1 MLNDAFV
8 GSAVWWS
15 SFRSGPQHDP
25 GRMVQIVILDDRET
39 NRKIFSKLAASIEPG
54 VTVRSFGDPPELLA
68 WLEHNTPDL
77 IVTDFKMPTMD
88 GAEFIRRFRA
98 QPNSAE
104 IPVIVITVYE
114 EREFRLR
121 ALEAGAT
128 DFLHSPVD
136 HQEFITRARNL
147 LKLRKQQIQLATRAD
162 NLAQELKDS
171 ERSREEAL
179 RDSSERLAQ
188 VIDTVPAMI
197 RATDREGRI
206 LFINA
211 YQAALFGIDPNE
223 AIGLDLPQ
231 VFGEENVTRNR
242 ALDRKVI
249 NTQAALPSFEEEI
262 VDTERD
268 EARIPDDKNAAARPL
283 QRRGRRAD
291 LLARNHGPQARRK
304 SPFLYGASRHIDRP
318 SEPRAVVRPLAPRDR
333 STRRGDRPFALHLI
347 DLDGFKNINDGLGHQ
362 VGDQFLIEVAGRLSS
377 LVRETDTIARLG
389 GDEFAVLQTHVTQN
403 KDAADMA
410 ARIIEAISEP
420 WSHAGKQVISKA
432 SIGIAIHPDDG
443 ADAEELLRNSDLA
456 MYRAKHDSG
465 NVFRFYA
472 SDINRR
478 ARASLVL
485 DSDLREAIAK
495 EQFVLHYQPQI
506 AFKTGQVTGAEALL
520 RWQRPGHGLI
530 GPSEFLAR
538 AEENGLIIPIN
549 EWVLREACRQA
560 KSWQRRGHPP
570 IRIGVNLS
578 SIQFFKQNVPLL
590 VTKVLADTGLDPRL
604 LDLELTESIVM
615 HDAEAV
621 AKDLQQ
627 LRDLGVGISIDD
639 FGTRYSTLTYVKHFP
654 VDRLKIDQCFVRDIT
669 TNPSDAAIVRAIVS
683 LGHSLDL
690 EIVAEGVETIEQTA
704 LLRTEGCDEVQGF
717 YFAAPMRPDELIA
730 FVSENHM
737 QARRA

>member
-1 MLNDAFV
+1 MPL
-8 GSAVWWS
+8 
-15 SFRSGPQHDP
+15 
-25 GRMVQIVILDDRET
+25 IVILDDRAT
-39 NRKIFSKLAASIEPG
+39 NRKIFSKLAASIESS
-54 VTVRSFGDPPELLA
+54 VKVHSFADPAKLLV
-68 WLEHNTPDL
+68 WLKHNTPDL

-98 QPNSAE
+98 QPNSGE
-104 IPVIVITVYE
+104 IPVIVITIYE

-128 DFLHSPVD
+128 DFLSSPVD
-136 HQEFITRARNL
+136 HQEFVTRARNL
-147 LKLRKQQIQLATRAD
+147 LKLRKQQIQLASRAD
-162 NLAQELKDS
+162 NLARELKNS

-188 VIDTVPAMI
+188 VIDTVPAII

-211 YQAALFGIDPNE
+211 YQAALFGIGPDE
-223 AIGLDLPQ
+223 AIGLDMPPVL
-231 VFGEENVTRNR
+231 GENHVRRSKT
-242 ALDRKVI
+242 LDRKVI
-249 NTQAALPSFEEEI
+249 DTQAALPSFEEEI
-262 VDTERD
+262 VDISGMKRVFLTTKTPLRD
-268 EARIPDDKNAAARPL
+268 CSN
-283 QRRGRRAD
+283 
-291 LLARNHGPQARRK
+291 
-304 SPFLYGASRHIDRP
+304 
-318 SEPRAVVRPLAPRDR
+318 AVVGVLTSSLDITDR
-333 STRRGDRPFALHLI
+333 KRAEDHLFYMAHHDTLTALPNRALLSDRLRREIARTRRGDRPFALHLV
-347 DLDGFKNINDGLGHQ
+347 DLDGFKDINDGLGHQ
-362 VGDQFLIEVAGRLSS
+362 VGDQFLVEVAGRLRS

-389 GDEFAVLQTHVTQN
+389 GDEFAILQTHVTHN
-403 KDAADMA
+403 EDAADMA
-410 ARIIEAISEP
+410 SRIIEAIGTP
-420 WSHAGKQVISKA
+420 WLHAGERVISNA
-432 SIGIAIHPDDG
+432 SIGIAIHPTDG
-443 ADAEELLRNSDLA
+443 VNVEELLRNSDLA
-456 MYRAKHDSG
+456 MYRAKNDGG

-472 SDINRR
+472 SDMNLR
-478 ARASLVL
+478 ARASLIL

-506 AFKTGQVTGAEALL
+506 ALKTGQITGAEALL

-538 AEENGLIIPIN
+538 AEENGLVVPIN

-570 IRIGVNLS
+570 IRVGVNLS
-578 SIQFFKQNVPLL
+578 SIQFFKQNVPLM
-590 VTKVLADTGLDPRL
+590 VTKVLSDTGLDPWL

-639 FGTRYSTLTYVKHFP
+639 FGTRYSTLTYVKNFP

-690 EIVAEGVETIEQTA
+690 EIVAEGVETIEQAA
-704 LLRTEGCDEVQGF
+704 LLRTEGCDEAQGF
-717 YFAAPMRPDELIA
+717 YFAEPMRPEELIA
-730 FVSENHM
+730 FVSENRI
-737 QARRA
+737 QARTA

>member
-1 MLNDAFV
+1 LKPHWA
-8 GSAVWWS
+8 W
-15 SFRSGPQHDP
+15 
-25 GRMVQIVILDDRET
+25 GRMPLIVILDDRAT
-39 NRKIFSKLAASIEPG
+39 NRNIFSKLAASIESG
-54 VTVRSFGDPPELLA
+54 VTVRSFGDPAELLV

-98 QPNSAE
+98 QPNSGE
-104 IPVIVITVYE
+104 IPVIVITIYE

-128 DFLHSPVD
+128 DFLNSPVD

-188 VIDTVPAMI
+188 VIDTVPAII

-211 YQAALFGIDPNE
+211 YQAALFGIGPNE
-223 AIGLDLPQ
+223 AIGHDMPP
-231 VFGEENVTRNR
+231 VFGEDHVRRSKT
-242 ALDRKVI
+242 LDRKVI
-249 NTQAALPSFEEEI
+249 DTQAALPSFEEEI
-262 VDTERD
+262 VDLTGTKLVFLTTKTPLRD
-268 EARIPDDKNAAARPL
+268 CSN
-283 QRRGRRAD
+283 
-291 LLARNHGPQARRK
+291 
-304 SPFLYGASRHIDRP
+304 
-318 SEPRAVVRPLAPRDR
+318 AVVGVLTSSLDITDR
-333 STRRGDRPFALHLI
+333 KRAEDHLFYMAHHDTLTTLPNRALLSDRLRREIARTRRGDRPFALHLV

-362 VGDQFLIEVAGRLSS
+362 VGDQFLVEVAGRLRS

-389 GDEFAVLQTHVTQN
+389 GDEFAILQTHVTHN
-403 KDAADMA
+403 EDVANMA
-410 ARIIEAISEP
+410 SRIIEAVGTP
-420 WSHAGKQVISKA
+420 WLHAGEQVTSNA
-432 SIGIAIHPDDG
+432 SIGIAIHPRDG

-456 MYRAKHDSG
+456 MYRAKHDGG

-472 SDINRR
+472 SDMNRR
-478 ARASLVL
+478 ARASLIL
-485 DSDLREAIAK
+485 DSDLREAIVK
-495 EQFVLHYQPQI
+495 EQFVLHFQPQI
-506 AFKTGQVTGAEALL
+506 AFKTGQITGAEALL

-538 AEENGLIIPIN
+538 AEENGLVVPIN

-560 KSWQRRGHPP
+560 KSWQHRGHPP
-570 IRIGVNLS
+570 IRVGVNLS
-578 SIQFFKQNVPLL
+578 SIQFFKQNVPLM
-590 VTKVLADTGLDPRL
+590 VTKVLADTGLDPWL

-621 AKDLQQ
+621 ARDLQQ

-690 EIVAEGVETIEQTA
+690 EIVAEGVETIEQAA
-704 LLRTEGCDEVQGF
+704 LLRTEGCDEAQGF
-717 YFAAPMRPDELIA
+717 YFAKPMRAEELIA
-730 FVSENHM
+730 FVSENRV
-737 QARRA
+737 QSRTA

>member
-1 MLNDAFV
+1 MPL
-8 GSAVWWS
+8 
-15 SFRSGPQHDP
+15 
-25 GRMVQIVILDDRET
+25 IVILDDRAT
-39 NRKIFSKLAASIEPG
+39 NRKIFSKLAASIESG
-54 VTVRSFGDPPELLA
+54 VTVRSFGDPAELLV

-98 QPNSAE
+98 QPNSGE
-104 IPVIVITVYE
+104 IPVIVITIYE
-114 EREFRLR
+114 ERDFRMR

-128 DFLHSPVD
+128 DFLNSPVD
-136 HQEFITRARNL
+136 HQEFVTRARNL
-147 LKLRKQQIQLATRAD
+147 LKLRKQQIQLASRAD
-162 NLAQELKDS
+162 SLARELKDS

-188 VIDTVPAMI
+188 VIDTVPAII

-211 YQAALFGIDPNE
+211 YQAALFGIGPNE
-223 AIGLDLPQ
+223 AIGLDMPPVLGKDH
-231 VFGEENVTRNR
+231 VRRSKT
-242 ALDRKVI
+242 LDRKVI
-249 NTQAALPSFEEEI
+249 ETQAALPSFEEEI
-262 VDTERD
+262 VDFSGTKRVFLTTKTPLRD
-268 EARIPDDKNAAARPL
+268 CSN
-283 QRRGRRAD
+283 
-291 LLARNHGPQARRK
+291 
-304 SPFLYGASRHIDRP
+304 
-318 SEPRAVVRPLAPRDR
+318 AVVGVLTSSLDITDR
-333 STRRGDRPFALHLI
+333 KRAEDHLFYMAHHDTLTALPNRALLSDRLRREIARTRRGDRPFALHLV
-347 DLDGFKNINDGLGHQ
+347 DLDGFKDINDGLGHQ
-362 VGDQFLIEVAGRLSS
+362 VGDQFLVEVAGRLRS

-389 GDEFAVLQTHVTQN
+389 GDEFAILQTHVTHN
-403 KDAADMA
+403 EDAADMA
-410 ARIIEAISEP
+410 SRIIEAIGKP
-420 WSHAGKQVISKA
+420 WLHAGERVTSNA
-432 SIGIAIHPDDG
+432 SIGIAIHPTDG
-443 ADAEELLRNSDLA
+443 ADVVELLRNSDLA
-456 MYRAKHDSG
+456 MYRAKHDGG

-472 SDINRR
+472 SDMNRR
-478 ARASLVL
+478 ARASLIL

-506 AFKTGQVTGAEALL
+506 ALKTGQITGAEALL

-538 AEENGLIIPIN
+538 AEENGLIVPIN

-578 SIQFFKQNVPLL
+578 SIQFFKQNVPLM
-590 VTKVLADTGLDPRL
+590 VTKVLADTGLDPWL

-621 AKDLQQ
+621 AKDLQL
-627 LRDLGVGISIDD
+627 LRDIGVGISIDD
-639 FGTRYSTLTYVKHFP
+639 FGTRYSTLTYVKNFP

-690 EIVAEGVETIEQTA
+690 EIVAEGVETFEQAA
-704 LLRTEGCDEVQGF
+704 LLRTEGCDEAQGF
-717 YFAAPMRPDELIA
+717 YFAEPMRPEELIA
-730 FVSENHM
+730 FVSDNRI
-737 QARRA
+737 QARTA